1 MKPHP
6 TDDLV
11 RTIAH
16 VHDDSLAGFENRP
29 AARELLAD
37 VTALDVTRNKHR
49 VRRRPVIRAAVACGV
64 AATVAAGAIVL
75 TRGGGSGP
83 TGPSTIQA
91 SEVAQVTSLVA
102 AAARKQPDL
111 HPRDDQFI
119 HVKSVEV
126 TVGADVFDKN
136 GHYTHEKLP
145 PINREL
151 WLSVDG
157 HRTGLLRE
165 TPCPPGQNCDDPVQP
180 YPRTGAP
187 APGSPAALRS
197 LPTDRVELLKAIDTM
212 DSGVPRPELRLKR
225 IQGLIMEHYLPPKVR
240 AAIFEVLGDLPGATI
255 DRDATDAVGRPGIA
269 ISVPDGI
276 GGHVQTVFD
285 RRTYQYLGTRSI
297 AGPPAGGRLVSPY
310 PGATPYRLPKNG
322 YRPAAGTVTYAAALL
337 SVDVADQPPAH

>member
-16 VHDDSLAGFENRP
+16 VRDDSLAGFETRP

-37 VTALDVTRNKHR
+37 VTALDVTRNKPR

-75 TRGGGSGP
+75 TRGGSGP
-83 TGPSTIQA
+83 AGPSTIQA

-145 PINREL
+145 RINREL

-165 TPCPPGQNCDDPVQP
+165 SPCPPGQSCDDRLPA
-180 YPRTGAP
+180 YDRTGAP
-187 APGSPAALRS
+187 APHSAAALRS
-197 LPTDRVELLKAIDTM
+197 LPTNPAELLKTIDTM
-212 DSGVPRPELRLKR
+212 DSGTPRPELRWKR
-225 IQGLIMEHYLPPKVR
+225 IQGLIMEQYLPPKLR
-240 AAIFEVLGDLPGATI
+240 AAIFQVLGGLPGATI

-276 GGHVQTVFD
+276 GGHDQTVFD

-297 AGPPAGGRLVSPY
+297 AGPPAGGKLVSPH

-322 YRPAAGTVTYAAALL
+322 YWPAAGTVVYASALL
-337 SVDVADQPPAH
+337 SVDVADHPPAH